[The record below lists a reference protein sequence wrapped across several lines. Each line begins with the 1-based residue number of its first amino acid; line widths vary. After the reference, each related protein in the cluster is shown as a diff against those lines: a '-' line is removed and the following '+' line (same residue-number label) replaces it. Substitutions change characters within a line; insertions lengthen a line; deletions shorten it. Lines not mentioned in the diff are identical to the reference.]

1 MTEGLNERKNEHE
14 QLGVRY
20 VKKTFKI
27 TKDKTGRNH
36 RHVEQV
42 FTMNIYRKTKKHVIQ
57 PQGRSVVRQ
66 THQVKKQVHTQKHRQ
81 THIMSSGSKG

>member
-1 MTEGLNERKNEHE
+1 M
-14 QLGVRY
+14 RY

-27 TKDKTGRNH
+27 TKDKTGGNH
-36 RHVEQV
+36 SHVEQV

-66 THQVKKQVHTQKHRQ
+66 THQVNKQVHTKTQ
-81 THIMSSGSKG
+81 TDTHYVLGV